1 MITITL
7 KELNQVATR
16 LPHPQT
22 AADMRRFTYQ
32 VPIPELVKVA
42 PLTTEPTVSRM
53 VRIATFELRQY
64 VTQGAAFWRWTPLDE
79 IVI

>member
-7 KELNQVATR
+7 KELNQVAAR

-22 AADMRRFTYQ
+22 SADMRRFTYQ
-32 VPIPELVKVA
+32 VPIPELIKVA
-42 PLTTEPTVSRM
+42 PLAVTSTPTM

-64 VTQGAAFWRWTPLDE
+64 ATQGAIFWHNGLRLTR
-79 IVI
+79 